1 LSMSL
6 WDVLPIMFLLDKM
19 RNRGF
24 QVICTS
30 PHVYCKVFEDNSG
43 ALELARL
50 PKLWP
55 RTKQINV
62 CYHHFQE
69 QVRSRKIKIFPIG
82 TKEQTA
88 DTLTKA
94 LPQNTFFRHRKSM
107 CGQ

>member
-1 LSMSL
+1 MSL
-6 WDVLPIMFLLDKM
+6 RDVLLIVFLLDKM

-30 PHVYCKVFEDNSG
+30 PHVYCKVFEDNSE
-43 ALELARL
+43 ALELACL

-55 RTKQINV
+55 RTKHINL

-69 QVRSRKIKIFPIG
+69 HVRSRKIKIFPIG

-88 DTLTKA
+88 DTLKKV
-94 LPQNTFFRHRKSM
+94 LPQNTFFQHCNSM